1 MKTVEKHTQK
11 TWDQV
16 FEENHHH
23 WRTKMK
29 PTEKYVWKKQP
40 SLKNILDTFTM
51 NTCAKFNRGFI
62 EYARHLNAHDRPL
75 GSPFHSLDRSWLDNH
90 LSHVKWFQ
98 ENGFLETEPVIKN
111 CCHCGFP
118 GSLRKSKKQVWC
130 TNCGMRGARGTTA
143 QAIKHWNTVME
154 HVEANT
160 LRIQYISG

>member
-1 MKTVEKHTQK
+1 MKTAEKHTKK

-29 PTEKYVWKKQP
+29 TAEKYVWKKQP
-40 SLKNILDTFTM
+40 SLKNILDTFTI
-51 NTCAKFNRGFI
+51 NTCTEFNRGFI
-62 EYARHLNAHDRPL
+62 EYARHLNAYYSDVHYP
-75 GSPFHSLDRSWLDNH
+75 SLPDHSWLDDH

-130 TNCGMRGARGTTA
+130 TNCGMRGARGTTTK
-143 QAIKHWNTVME
+143 AIKQWNTVME
-154 HVEANT
+154 KVEES
-160 LRIQYISG
+160 IMQHIE